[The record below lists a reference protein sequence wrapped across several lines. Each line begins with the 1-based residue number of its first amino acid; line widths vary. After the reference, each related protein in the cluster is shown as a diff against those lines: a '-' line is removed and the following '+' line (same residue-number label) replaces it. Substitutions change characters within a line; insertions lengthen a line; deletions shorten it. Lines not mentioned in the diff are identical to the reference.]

1 MDECC
6 IENTCEGYEVLLLT
20 LRVGLVCLLSGGCF
34 FATPMMC
41 NFCGLHVT
49 VFKRLVH
56 VKILC
61 GPPVLWMQLECLEVG
76 ENRKV
81 FE

>member
-6 IENTCEGYEVLLLT
+6 IENTCEEYEVLLLT
-20 LRVGLVCLLSGGCF
+20 LLVGLVCLLL
-34 FATPMMC
+34 TLMMC

-61 GPPVLWMQLECLEVG
+61 CPPVIWMQLECLEVG
-76 ENRKV
+76 GKEGV
-81 FE
+81 